1 MRFCELLYCKK
12 MFSVRLRNAA
22 PFLSAGIAAGSA
34 VLLGYHACYGTG
46 NDTNYVFAF
55 TAYFCFASMNV
66 FCSKHS

>member
-1 MRFCELLYCKK
+1 

-55 TAYFCFASMNV
+55 TAYVCFASMNV
-66 FCSKHS
+66 FLQ